1 MALAVGALVGLF
13 VGDCVGFAV
22 APGASVGAPVGD
34 IVVGAPVGATVGA
47 AVGAGVVVTIF
58 GALDVTPVIDAATAA
73 TNVSFTPAL
82 TEARVT
88 LEPAGTITFVTTSTV
103 AVVVGVWT
111 GNVTFFPVT
120 DLIAAVNV
128 AVFFIVDETDAAFA

>member
-1 MALAVGALVGLF
+1 VGDFVGDFVGEVVGDFVGEVVGAL
-13 VGDCVGFAV
+13 
-22 APGASVGAPVGD
+22 
-34 IVVGAPVGATVGA
+34 VGATVGA
-47 AVGAGVVVTIF
+47 AVGAGVVVTNC

-73 TNVSFTPAL
+73 TNLSFTPAL

-103 AVVVGVWT
+103 TPVFGVWT

-120 DLIAAVNV
+120 DLIDAVNV
-128 AVFFIVDETDAAFA
+128 SVFFILAETDAAFA